1 MSLEEAYYISQI
13 VAVVA
18 ILGSLV
24 AIYFQMRQNHAIER
38 GNAQRDLLDQTR
50 GWWLLGVQDEAWF
63 GTISA
68 GLHDFRSLDRLQQA
82 RFSAWGYNLLHI
94 VEGVFFQNRS
104 RLIISTSHEGYV
116 VAALSI
122 MNTPGW
128 RTWWEDEASKVVNAE
143 FSAYMSKRLAAEA
156 ATLPLWTD
164 LLPYFKPQT
173 PTPGESA

>member
-1 MSLEEAYYISQI
+1 MTLEDLAYISQI
-13 VAVVA
+13 VGVIAVLA
-18 ILGSLV
+18 SLV

-50 GWWLLGVQDEAWF
+50 GWWLLGVQDAAWF
-63 GTISA
+63 DTISA
-68 GLHDFRSLDRLQQA
+68 GLNDFRSLDRLQQA

-122 MNTPGW
+122 MSTPGG

-143 FSAYMSKRLAAEA
+143 FSAYLSKRLATEA

-164 LLPYFKPQT
+164 LLPYFKPQSAK
-173 PTPGESA
+173 PGEAA